1 MGDHEGGSVFG
12 KTFQRLLHY
21 LLTFVIQGGCC
32 LIKDQDR
39 RILQKRSR
47 NGKTL
52 FLSSG
57 KLHATLSNVCAIVI
71 RHFHDKVVGIGKL
84 GCADDFLVGSVR
96 TAISDIFHNV
106 SCKQVYILLHN
117 SNLIT
122 KILQFDLSDIFSIQI
137 NGTG

>member
-1 MGDHEGGSVFG
+1 MS
-12 KTFQRLLHY
+12 
-21 LLTFVIQGGCC
+21 
-32 LIKDQDR
+32 
-39 RILQKRSR
+39 
-47 NGKTL
+47 
-52 FLSSG
+52 
-57 KLHATLSNVCAIVI
+57 
-71 RHFHDKVVGIGKL
+71 IGKL